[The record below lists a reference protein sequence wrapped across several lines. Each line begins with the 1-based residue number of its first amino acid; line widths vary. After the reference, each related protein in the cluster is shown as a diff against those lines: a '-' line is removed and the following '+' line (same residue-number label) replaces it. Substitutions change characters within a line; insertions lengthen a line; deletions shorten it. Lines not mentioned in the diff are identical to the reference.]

1 MTFLKKGS
9 WILLLLL
16 VTIIACNESTEP
28 KDGSSTTVTD
38 SIGEG
43 GTVTLKLN
51 LTEGAE
57 FKQSIITDMNIT
69 MNMGEKM
76 GNMDQKMTMGMLFS
90 NKVLSAGDSTKIE
103 MIFDRAQMGMNMM
116 GMSVNIDTDS
126 LEQQQDNPMVKELGK
141 VYGMLIGKPLVTTYL
156 PNATVV
162 STEGMDMI
170 LAEMAEKN
178 NVDPKQLESLSQNM
192 NQNVNSYIVAFPDKP
207 LSIGDTWTK
216 EATQN
221 NQGMGV
227 ISTNTYTLTDV
238 KDGIAYV
245 ELSGVLTVDTK
256 GLEELGMSAEDMTM
270 SGTQT
275 GTLEV
280 DVATGWTN
288 NGTINQKMSTQMQ
301 MMGMSMTSDMDGVIT
316 IELQK

>member
-1 MTFLKKGS
+1 MIFLKKGS
-9 WILLLLL
+9 WILLLLIA
-16 VTIIACNESTEP
+16 TITACNESTEP
-28 KDGSSTTVTD
+28 ETGNSTSVT
-38 SIGEG
+38 SNIGEG

-57 FKQSIITDMNIT
+57 FKQHITTEFDIT

-76 GNMDQKMTMGMLFS
+76 GNMEQQMSMGMMFS
-90 NKVLSAGDSTKIE
+90 NKVLSAGDSTKVE
-103 MIFDRAQMGMNMM
+103 MVFDRAQMNMSVM

-126 LEQQQDNPMVKELGK
+126 LEQQQDKPMVKELGK
-141 VYGMLIGKPLVTTYL
+141 VYGMIIGKPLVSTYL

-162 STEGMDMI
+162 STEGMDKI
-170 LAEMAEKN
+170 LTEMAEKN
-178 NVDPKQLESLSQNM
+178 NVDPKQIESLSQNM

-216 EATQN
+216 EATQSS
-221 NQGMGV
+221 QGMGI

-245 ELSGVLTVDTK
+245 ELNGVLTVDTK
-256 GLEELGMSAEDMTM
+256 GLEELGMSAEDMNMT
-270 SGTQT
+270 GTQT

-280 DVATGWTN
+280 DLATGWTN
-288 NGTINQKMSTQMQ
+288 NGVINQKISTQMQ

-316 IELQK
+316 IKLQ